1 MRGIVEKFGEKFTA
15 ETLDILDGYMER
27 ATSLTQ
33 NIAITKA
40 IYNMVYAAPTKLLT
54 DLRVRFLT
62 IVDGNIAHENEE
74 IRKIT
79 AKIFVT
85 VLQKTFEPNFMT
97 QTLDKQFLKK
107 LHHYISIDQSR
118 EAELLVLTLKEILNQ
133 QPIELKLEDKIIRL
147 CNPIP
152 KPSSDPYHH
161 PVVVPT

>member
-62 IVDGNIAHENEE
+62 IVDGNIDHENEE

-97 QTLDKQFLKK
+97 
-107 LHHYISIDQSR
+107 
-118 EAELLVLTLKEILNQ
+118 
-133 QPIELKLEDKIIRL
+133 
-147 CNPIP
+147 
-152 KPSSDPYHH
+152 
-161 PVVVPT
+161 